1 MATKLN
7 GSLKWIGVT
16 ALLVGNAL
24 TVGISY
30 ERARSAIAHNTKAIT
45 ELKESVKE
53 NNDAWKDDLKGV
65 QGLII
70 DHIKEDSD

>member
-30 ERARSAIAHNTKAIT
+30 ERVRLATEHNTKAIE
-45 ELKESVKE
+45 ELKKSVKE
-53 NNDAWKDDLKGV
+53 HNNAWKDDLREV

-70 DHIKEDSD
+70 DYIKEDSD